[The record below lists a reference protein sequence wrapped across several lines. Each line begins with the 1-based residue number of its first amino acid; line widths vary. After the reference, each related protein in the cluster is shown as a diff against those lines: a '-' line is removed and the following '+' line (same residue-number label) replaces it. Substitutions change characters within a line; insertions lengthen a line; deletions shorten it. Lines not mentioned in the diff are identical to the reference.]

1 MIRAA
6 LTHVA
11 VHPILMPDQITV
23 AYKCTSTDIALI
35 SGTSSVRTNVNR
47 KLTLRGEREGTS
59 VTDQGLLGYMAPTMR
74 CHIAFHSE
82 ALLANV
88 ACIRT
93 FPRVYP
99 FVSIKTTLL
108 SKPFQTQLTLEGSL
122 ACVRPHVYFQIGF
135 ATKTR
140 LACCTTVGLI
150 S

>member
-1 MIRAA
+1 MIRTA
-6 LTHVA
+6 LAHIA

-23 AYKCTSTDIALI
+23 AYKCTSADIALV

-47 KLTLRGEREGTS
+47 KLTLGGEREGTS
-59 VTDQGLLGYMAPTMR
+59 IADQGLLGYVTPTMR

-88 ACIRT
+88 ACIRP

-122 ACVRPHVYFQIGF
+122 ARVRPHVHFQIRF
-135 ATKTR
+135 ATKTC
-140 LACCTTVGLI
+140 LTCCTTVGLI